1 MIVSA
6 GGVVYR
12 TKNRE
17 IEVKLITT
25 KSWKYTLPKGRV
37 EQNESVEDSAIREVK
52 EEAGVEAKIE
62 SFLGTVEWKLK
73 SGEPKVV
80 YIYLMQ
86 CLKDGKINDPDN
98 ETIDANWYLL
108 DQAIELVT
116 FPPMRKMLI
125 RAMKF
130 LVKEKADLCLN
141 CFKQNV
147 ILLEWC
153 KDCLKA
159 GQEQLEKK
167 YAKQALKGK

>member
-12 TKNRE
+12 IKNKD

-25 KSWKYTLPKGRV
+25 RSWKYTLPKGRV
-37 EQNESVEDSAIREVK
+37 EQGESVEDSAIREVK
-52 EEAGVEAKIE
+52 EESGVTAKLE
-62 SFLGTVEWKLK
+62 NFLGTVEWKLK
-73 SGEPKVV
+73 SGEPKIV
-80 YIYLMQ
+80 YIYLME
-86 CLKDGKINDPDN
+86 CLKDGKVNDPDD
-98 ETIDANWYLL
+98 EILEAGWFSLGK
-108 DQAIELVT
+108 AIGLVT

-125 RAMKF
+125 QAAKRLM
-130 LVKEKADLCLN
+130 KEKAHLCLN
-141 CFKQNV
+141 CFENDA

-167 YAKQALKGK
+167 STKQALKGK